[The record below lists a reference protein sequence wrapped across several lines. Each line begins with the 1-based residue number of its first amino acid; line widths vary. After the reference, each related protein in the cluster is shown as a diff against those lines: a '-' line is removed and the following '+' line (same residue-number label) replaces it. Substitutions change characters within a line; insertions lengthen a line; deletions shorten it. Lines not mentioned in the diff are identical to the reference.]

1 MHTLLVYL
9 LLFVL
14 ILDDHFMSALFCAG
28 AAGAKEDEGT
38 KNTMKAECWEL
49 VNMCNTQFQ
58 LGEW

>member
-1 MHTLLVYL
+1 MLLVYL
-9 LLFVL
+9 TLTLL
-14 ILDDHFMSALFCAG
+14 ISDDHFMSALFCAG

>member
-1 MHTLLVYL
+1 MLLVRFIL
-9 LLFVL
+9 MFL
-14 ILDDHFMSALFCAG
+14 ISDDHFMSALFCAG

-38 KNTMKAECWEL
+38 TNIMKAECWEL

>member
-1 MHTLLVYL
+1 MLLVC
-9 LLFVL
+9 L
-14 ILDDHFMSALFCAG
+14 IQTILIADDHFMSALFCAG

-58 LGEW
+58 LGQW

>member
-1 MHTLLVYL
+1 MHMRLVYP
-9 LLFVL
+9 L
-14 ILDDHFMSALFCAG
+14 IHITNLDDHFMSALFCAG

-38 KNTMKAECWEL
+38 RNTMKAECWEL